1 MSGFDL
7 LSIGPDSI
15 NQKDQYMYRKIRV
28 YSLRSKQVMFV
39 LRNFWGVSGSKFQIL
54 GKKMFKF
61 NFLATDTSICTRLV
75 LDMLLYSDRTISQL
89 SIHALILIVSLKVS
103 AWEAFKVEHLIHQ
116 EQRHFIAKM

>member
-1 MSGFDL
+1 
-7 LSIGPDSI
+7 
-15 NQKDQYMYRKIRV
+15 
-28 YSLRSKQVMFV
+28 
-39 LRNFWGVSGSKFQIL
+39 
-54 GKKMFKF
+54 MFKF

-75 LDMLLYSDRTISQL
+75 LDMLIYSDRTISQL